1 MSYARFGED
10 SDVYVL
16 GMLASEGYHCLS
28 CRLTKKEGFFHPVL
42 NRVISTHGSF
52 TAKTPYDMTFHLFD
66 HMHEGHKVPMY
77 ALRRLG
83 MEDNYLRKIGRG
95 TSKCLHIK
103 R

>member
-1 MSYARFGED
+1 MSYARVGED

-28 CRLTKKEGFFHPVL
+28 CKLTEKVEVFHPVL
-42 NRVISTHGSF
+42 NKTLSAHKSF
-52 TAKTPYDMTFHLFD
+52 TAKTPDDMIWHLFD

-77 ALRRLG
+77 TFRRLG
-83 MEDNYLRKIGRG
+83 MEDKYFRKIERG
-95 TSKCLHIK
+95 TSRCLHIK